1 MTVLAVRGLKKS
13 FGGVRAVDGIS
24 FEIGR
29 GELMALIGPNG
40 AGKSTCFNMIGG
52 QLRPDAG
59 DILFEGRSIAGLQPR
74 QIWRRGIGR
83 TFQIAA
89 TFASM
94 TVIENV
100 QLAFASH
107 DARLH
112 DMAGSLGAGRRR
124 EAEELLNQV
133 GMTDAAHRSCR
144 ELAYGDVKR
153 VELAIALANDPRLLL
168 MDEPTAGMGP
178 RERLDMMALVKRLV
192 AERGVTVL
200 FTEHSMDVV
209 FGFADRIVV
218 MARGTLIA
226 EGDPAAIRHNTQV
239 QEVYLGAGETYAKAG
254 ALSVPSQTQVSSPA
268 KERVK
273 ELPGHWP
280 QLAPS
285 PRLRGEGWGEGA
297 GHKAQT
303 RGEPPSPRPSPPLG
317 GEGETRDADAVLEVD
332 KLNAWYGAG
341 RVLFD
346 LTLRVG
352 RGEAVALMGR
362 NGAGKSTTIK
372 SVMALMARRSG
383 TVRFCGRDISRLR
396 PYEIARLGIGFVP
409 EDRRV
414 FSDLTVAENLDVGR
428 QPPHRFPDG
437 EPAPVWT
444 EERLCELFP
453 NLGPMADRLGRQMS
467 GGEQQMLAL
476 ARTLMGNP
484 LLVLL
489 DEPSEGVAPV
499 IVERMANTISELKKA
514 GLSVLLSEQNIH
526 FAALVCDRAYVLEK
540 GQVQWQ
546 GPMTELAGDTAT
558 QRALLS
564 M

>member
-1 MTVLAVRGLKKS
+1 MTVLAVRDLYKS
-13 FGGVRAVDGIS
+13 FGGVRAVAGVS

-29 GELMALIGPNG
+29 GELLALIGPNG

-59 DILFEGRSIAGLQPR
+59 DILFEGRSIAGSRPR
-74 QIWRRGIGR
+74 QIWRLGIGR
-83 TFQIAA
+83 TFQVAA
-89 TFASM
+89 TFVSM

-100 QLAFASH
+100 QLALASH
-107 DARLH
+107 HGRLH
-112 DMAGSLGAGRRR
+112 DMVGSLGACRRQ
-124 EAEELLNQV
+124 EAEELLDQV
-133 GMTDAAHRSCR
+133 GMTDAAHRACR

-192 AERGVTVL
+192 ARRGVTVL

-209 FGFADRIVV
+209 FAFADRIIV
-218 MARGTLIA
+218 MARGALIA
-226 EGDPAAIRHNTQV
+226 EGDAAAIRNNAQV
-239 QEVYLGAGETYAKAG
+239 QEVYLGGGTTYAA
-254 ALSVPSQTQVSSPA
+254 SSPSPLVG
-268 KERVK
+268 EGRGGGWCPRGTVVSYSST
-273 ELPGHWP
+273 PTP
-280 QLAPS
+280 DPS
-285 PRLRGEGWGEGA
+285 PAETA
-297 GHKAQT
+297 YT
-303 RGEPPSPRPSPPLG
+303 RVSVTQLSDRNRQQPISIGG
-317 GEGETRDADAVLEVD
+317 GEQRSAATSDADTVLEVEN
-332 KLNAWYGAG
+332 LNAWYGAA

-372 SVMALMARRSG
+372 SLMALMARRSG

-428 QPPHRFPDG
+428 QPRRRFPDG
-437 EPAPVWT
+437 KPAPVWT
-444 EERLCELFP
+444 KEKLYDLFP
-453 NLGPMADRLGRQMS
+453 NLAAMANRLGRQMS
-467 GGEQQMLAL
+467 GGEQQMLAV

-499 IVERMANTISELKKA
+499 IVKRMANTISELKKA

-526 FAALVCDRAYVLEK
+526 FAELVCDRAYVLEK

-546 GPMTELAGDTAT
+546 GAMAELAGDTAT